1 MTHTD
6 AILNFAS
13 APHVLLPEV
22 RADALRLLSDT
33 LAGGAAGA
41 VSPEALALLPAVT
54 SWGGNGSS
62 RLLHTPYTVSAEPA
76 EAREFANRPSINSGL
91 AVRGNGMLLPAPSA
105 AFFNGFAIHCLEW
118 DAVHEPAVVHALSV
132 VTAALLAASD
142 RMDGCDPEAFLAA
155 LAVGVDIASGVG
167 LSATGP
173 MKFFRP
179 ATTGVIGAALAVARL
194 DGMTRHQMADVLGLA
209 YSFACGTMQAHVE
222 ASITLPVDCR

>member
-62 RLLHTPYTVSAEPA
+62 RLLHTPYTFSAEPA
-76 EAREFANRPSINSGL
+76 EAREFANRPSINSG
-91 AVRGNGMLLPAPSA
+91 R
-105 AFFNGFAIHCLEW
+105 
-118 DAVHEPAVVHALSV
+118 
-132 VTAALLAASD
+132 
-142 RMDGCDPEAFLAA
+142 
-155 LAVGVDIASGVG
+155 
-167 LSATGP
+167 
-173 MKFFRP
+173 
-179 ATTGVIGAALAVARL
+179 
-194 DGMTRHQMADVLGLA
+194 
-209 YSFACGTMQAHVE
+209 
-222 ASITLPVDCR
+222 